1 VVTEHLDPRLAAHI
15 GSVAAIVAETGN
27 VLSHLAILAREHGV
41 TVVIGDRTARQRL
54 APGALVE
61 VDGTTGRVRL
71 LDDDPIPTTHT
82 DPAHRIT
89 TPLEDVA

>member
-1 VVTEHLDPRLAAHI
+1 AHI

-54 APGALVE
+54 AHGALVE
-61 VDGTTGRVRL
+61 VDGVTGRVRL
-71 LDDDPIPTTHT
+71 LDEDPSSIPELTTT
-82 DPAHRIT
+82 SNTIP